1 MREDY
6 RAIIRDVR
14 IARGLSQNKLAKLV
28 GISQPFMREIECGR
42 KNPSSRCCSASAT
55 SSESGSLLKWRH
67 KRKPGG
73 SKGSFRLFVRV
84 RAPD

>member
-6 RAIIRDVR
+6 WAIIRDVR

-42 KNPSSRCCSASAT
+42 KNPSV
-55 SSESGSLLKWRH
+55 EML
-67 KRKPGG
+67 
-73 SKGSFRLFVRV
+73 FRICDVLGIRITFEV
-84 RAPD
+84 AP